1 MLILTLTFAGLLLS
15 AHCKAFD
22 GSGYPSSGDFDM
34 SNIDMSSFS
43 DYNAAQKKVQD
54 MIDGSR
60 YPSSGDFDMSSIDVS
75 SYSDYDAAQKKV
87 NEMIDNMGKSG
98 GISDSEAAWKKSQ
111 DQARE
116 QAQDMIDDTSSST
129 AAAGSL
135 APMVPLLF
143 FTLLARLV

>member
-22 GSGYPSSGDFDM
+22 GSG
-34 SNIDMSSFS
+34 
-43 DYNAAQKKVQD
+43 
-54 MIDGSR
+54 

-87 NEMIDNMGKSG
+87 NEMIDNMGKSD

-111 DQARE
+111 EQARE